1 MKRILLPLIFIALA
15 VAACGSAAS
24 EVGTAA
30 GDDPV
35 GDSAAGETVDSTVA
49 PDDDDTEPG
58 LDPSDEPAIAEVE
71 TPDEIITDTD
81 IVDPQVTAP
90 REVVINPENPSELWV
105 RFPGG
110 DPNCTAASVTVLT
123 ETPEQINIE
132 LLVGITTDA
141 LARSC
146 LADEFI
152 LRVEVPL
159 NEAAT
164 GKAISWTQPSDSDEA
179 PLVTPDLSTDDFLGL
194 TEAEAAAI
202 AEENA
207 IVWRVTRIDDS
218 SNGVTDDFNPGR
230 LNFQID
236 DGIITS
242 VSLG

>member
-1 MKRILLPLIFIALA
+1 MTPNLASTPATNPQLLKSRHPMRSSPIPTLSIRRSPLHERSSSTRRIHLNSGFA
-15 VAACGSAAS
+15 
-24 EVGTAA
+24 
-30 GDDPV
+30 
-35 GDSAAGETVDSTVA
+35 
-49 PDDDDTEPG
+49 
-58 LDPSDEPAIAEVE
+58 
-71 TPDEIITDTD
+71 
-81 IVDPQVTAP
+81 
-90 REVVINPENPSELWV
+90 
-105 RFPGG
+105 FPGG